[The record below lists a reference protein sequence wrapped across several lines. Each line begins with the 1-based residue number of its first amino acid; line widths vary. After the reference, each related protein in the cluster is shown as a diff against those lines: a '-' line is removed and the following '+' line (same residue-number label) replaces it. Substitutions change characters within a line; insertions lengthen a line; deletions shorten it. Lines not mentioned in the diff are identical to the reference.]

1 MASTAYVQAHS
12 KNIMKEIVT
21 NALIGL
27 LIRNHKFR
35 TGSETVMV
43 FDVFLQVKINTFL
56 PIHEKI
62 TSSFTSSCTIL
73 NFLMFSLSLSL
84 SIFGHRVFYPIK
96 VNKL

>member
-12 KNIMKEIVT
+12 KNIMKKVVT

-43 FDVFLQVKINTFL
+43 FYVFLQVKINTFL

-62 TSSFTSSCTIL
+62 TSAFTSSCTIL
-73 NFLMFSLSLSL
+73 NILMFSLSFSL
-84 SIFGHRVFYPIK
+84 SIFGHSVFYPIK